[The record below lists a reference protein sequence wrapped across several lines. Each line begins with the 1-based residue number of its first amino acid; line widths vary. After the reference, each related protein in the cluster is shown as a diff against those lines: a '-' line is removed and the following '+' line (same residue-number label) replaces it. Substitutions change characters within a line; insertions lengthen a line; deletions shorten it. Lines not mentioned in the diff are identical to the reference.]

1 MRVLQCSSAIAQ
13 AMIVSQ
19 HFIELLRHN
28 RNGEA
33 LKWLREKMS
42 PLREN
47 ASPEVLDILQDCCV
61 LLIQGADSWKDI
73 KCQEAALGFEMFH
86 SSRRVL
92 CAELVVAASVKVLLD
107 FDDRIPQWSPL
118 HFALRHNVVLRQAI
132 HVRNNGRGPVVC
144 PRHLCCG

>member
-1 MRVLQCSSAIAQ
+1 
-13 AMIVSQ
+13 MIFSQ

-47 ASPEVLDILQDCCV
+47 ASSEVLDILQDCCV
-61 LLIQGADSWKDI
+61 LLIQGADSRKDI